1 VYPLCPASLGLQV
14 LAALIGLAC
23 RKLPEPE
30 LSSFLQ
36 LPVSSAR
43 LTGLLL
49 TPCSIQAFN
58 VPALSLT
65 FNVV

>member
-1 VYPLCPASLGLQV
+1 MYPLCPASLGLQV

-36 LPVSSAR
+36 LPVSSTR
-43 LTGLLL
+43 LAGLLITRCL
-49 TPCSIQAFN
+49 IQAFN
-58 VPALSLT
+58 APALSLT